1 MLLIF
6 LPVIFTACYPSKFFS
21 GRILLLNTIDVFAGD
36 RLWHHSSSGFVSSRA
51 VERHG
56 HVGRVLRLRL
66 FHSRHDVSKFNK
78 LFYSF
83 IRFFI
88 HLILHLYIHFF
99 IHLFD
104 SSFSPFVLYSLFLHL
119 SPCLFLYL
127 FINSVI
133 CLSVYLFICVFICL
147 LINMFIHSF
156 DQ

>member
-1 MLLIF
+1 MLSIF

-36 RLWHHSSSGFVSSRA
+36 RLRHHSSSGFVSSRA

-66 FHSRHDVSKFNK
+66 FHSRHDVSKFK
-78 LFYSF
+78 FLHSF
-83 IRFFI
+83 LHFF
-88 HLILHLYIHFF
+88 IHFF

-104 SSFSPFVLYSLFLHL
+104 SSFIPFVLYSLFLNL
-119 SPCLFLYL
+119 FPCLFLYSI
-127 FINSVI
+127 INSVI
-133 CLSVYLFICVFICL
+133 CLSVYLFICVFIYL
-147 LINMFIHSF
+147 LINMFIHPF